1 MHVWL
6 VIQSYPTLFDPMDCS
21 PPGSFVHGIFQARM
35 LEWVAMP
42 FSGGSSQPR
51 DWTQVSCIAGGFFAV
66 WANREGGRL
75 SIFLPP
81 HTNTHTH
88 TLLVLF
94 SLAFPSSGD
103 FPFLWTAWTNSRG
116 SQIPGALDSQKLS
129 LVIPKMQRVP
139 FSQFGFSKSGM
150 GLRNTALHT
159 LSGGSHQFSC
169 L

>member
-1 MHVWL
+1 MIYACVVSHS
-6 VIQSYPTLFDPMDCS
+6 VISDSFWPHGLQPTRLLCPWNFPSKNAGVSC
-21 PPGSFVHGIFQARM
+21 HALLWGIFPTQR
-35 LEWVAMP
+35 LNPGLLHCRWILC
-42 FSGGSSQPR
+42 SLSQ
-51 DWTQVSCIAGGFFAV
+51 Q
-66 WANREGGRL
+66 GRWQI
-75 SIFLPP
+75 IFLPT

-88 TLLVLF
+88 PLLVLF
-94 SLAFPSSGD
+94 SLAFPSGD

-129 LVIPKMQRVP
+129 LVIPKMQWVP